1 MNCNTQNEKIE
12 MLTDEWL
19 IVGIDVGSEKHFA
32 RMFNN
37 RKVELS
43 RKALGF
49 ENDEKGFT
57 QLEGWISNQLRT
69 SGKKFIMC
77 AMEPTGHYWYNL
89 TAYLQAHGMVV
100 VHVSPSHVK
109 KSKELDDNNPNKND
123 RKDPKTIAGLVT
135 EGRYM
140 IPYMPNGIYAS
151 IRELNNMR
159 MRATESLI
167 VVKNRLARWFSIYF
181 PEFTAVFGDLKA
193 KSSRLLLAEAP
204 LPEDVI
210 KLGAEGVNRIFR
222 NAKLRSVGMKKAL
235 QIVEAAEHSIGRK
248 ENPWA
253 AREEISELLE
263 DLDRYLAREEK
274 LMARL
279 HEEVMKVPNVER
291 ILEIKGIGIRTV
303 SGFIAEVGDISRF
316 EDAKSIQKLSGYAIV
331 ANESGK
337 HNGQSSISYRGRKI
351 LRYFLF
357 QAAIS
362 VIGKNPEFAVIH
374 EYYTTRKKNPLKKM
388 QSVIAVACKLIRV
401 LYTIL
406 TKGVR
411 YDGQK
416 MLNDIV
422 RPETIA

>member
-1 MNCNTQNEKIE
+1 M
-12 MLTDEWL
+12 
-19 IVGIDVGSEKHFA
+19 A
-32 RMFNN
+32 
-37 RKVELS
+37 
-43 RKALGF
+43 
-49 ENDEKGFT
+49 
-57 QLEGWISNQLRT
+57 
-69 SGKKFIMC
+69 
-77 AMEPTGHYWYNL
+77 
-89 TAYLQAHGMVV
+89 V
-100 VHVSPSHVK
+100 VHVNPSHVK
-109 KSKELDDNNPNKND
+109 KSKEFDDNNPSKND

-140 IPYMPNGIYAS
+140 FPYMPEGIYAS
-151 IRELNNMR
+151 IRDLNNMR
-159 MRATESLI
+159 MRTTESVVI
-167 VVKNRLARWFSIYF
+167 VKNRLARWFSIYF
-181 PEFTAVFGDLKA
+181 PEFKAVFGDLKA
-193 KSSRLLLAEAP
+193 KSARLLLTEAP
-204 LPEDVI
+204 LPEDVV
-210 KLGAEGVNRIFR
+210 KLGVEGVNQIFR

-235 QIVEAAEHSIGRK
+235 QIVEAAKHSIGRK
-248 ENPWA
+248 ESPWA

-274 LMARL
+274 LMTRL

-291 ILEIKGIGIRTV
+291 ILEIKGIGIRTAA
-303 SGFIAEVGDISRF
+303 GFIAEVGEIRRF

-331 ANESGK
+331 ADESGK

-357 QAAIS
+357 HAAIS
-362 VIGKNPEFAVIH
+362 VIGKNPEFAAIH

-401 LYTIL
+401 FYTIL

-422 RPETIA
+422 RPEAIA

>member
-1 MNCNTQNEKIE
+1 
-12 MLTDEWL
+12 MLNDEWL

-89 TAYLQAHGMVV
+89 AAYLQAHGMVV

-210 KLGAEGVNRIFR
+210 KLGADPVEIPDPVP
-222 NAKLRSVGMKKAL
+222 VGIQKAL
-235 QIVEAAEHSIGRK
+235 GIDLIGC
-248 ENPWA
+248 
-253 AREEISELLE
+253 L
-263 DLDRYLAREEK
+263 
-274 LMARL
+274 
-279 HEEVMKVPNVER
+279 VVPPLFFHNNSFLYR
-291 ILEIKGIGIRTV
+291 TCDIACGRTV
-303 SGFIAEVGDISRF
+303 KI
-316 EDAKSIQKLSGYAIV
+316 
-331 ANESGK
+331 
-337 HNGQSSISYRGRKI
+337 RGRAQN
-351 LRYFLF
+351 Y
-357 QAAIS
+357 
-362 VIGKNPEFAVIH
+362 G
-374 EYYTTRKKNPLKKM
+374 TTKTP
-388 QSVIAVACKLIRV
+388 S
-401 LYTIL
+401 
-406 TKGVR
+406 
-411 YDGQK
+411 GQ
-416 MLNDIV
+416 NIY
-422 RPETIA
+422 PWP